1 VQYTYVTP
9 PASRAADRPTPV
21 DDALVAAARC
31 ALVSAIETVPFPGSV
46 SRRAYQALFARAIES
61 LCVDSRRKAVPIE
74 KLIVAIK
81 LAWASVPEIRLR
93 LGETAPDT
101 LTSMVTACIEAYFAD
116 EQRPRGD

>member
-1 VQYTYVTP
+1 M
-9 PASRAADRPTPV
+9 
-21 DDALVAAARC
+21 
-31 ALVSAIETVPFPGSV
+31 
-46 SRRAYQALFARAIES
+46 
-61 LCVDSRRKAVPIE
+61 DSRRKGVPIE